1 MTLPAEYNSIS
12 MGQVRTELNKSSGPI
27 SLNDDDVR
35 ILFQVSR
42 TSGTINSLHNGHGKS
57 NIMPPQNVVL
67 SAITQTSVTVSWKAY
82 ESLVVDGQVDN
93 YFVQVFDLNNTEVY
107 NSGLLAKTVSSN
119 NVTTGISACSDHSLD
134 HNYVVMVNA
143 KNVSAV
149 KTTSKNLLTLENVPL
164 APTGVIATTTGTTSI
179 RISGA
184 ATYATSYNIYKDG
197 SLTPFEV
204 NLLPYT
210 DTVAL
215 YTEHSYIVEGKSTG
229 GLGPKSSSV
238 TAKSWPNQPIA
249 AVFTTV
255 STVNSITVNWVLS
268 ASVVNNYRL
277 IIATTGGVEK
287 FNQLVSNTTT
297 SQLVDTGLTANT
309 EYVVTLYTI
318 NNWTIDNT
326 SVTTVA
332 NVWTTTVAP
341 ANKPT
346 VAGVVARPAGE
357 TQLTVS
363 WTEVVTGASKYNLKR
378 YDVTTPA
385 NAVVDILNKT
395 SPFTDT
401 GLISYNDYQYTLLA
415 ENLGGPSAES
425 PKSDVQRTLPGPA
438 KVVTSFEVTVAN
450 TTDVTAKATWV
461 KAEGQVTKYT
471 VNLKQGAST
480 LESKDIAGTAVEATL
495 GQSPFTTTLTQ
506 NTSYAVSVTTTNEN
520 NSITTADATF
530 KTRFTAPSPPSVTD
544 PAVSKTQL
552 TISWPSVADATG
564 YQLIRKTDLTEVM
577 LSVSTTINSTVTY
590 TDTGLSSYVQYAYK
604 LSIVN
609 STGPSVY
616 SGQSNVVRTLPGD
629 PTKVTNISMT
639 VVTTNSAR
647 INWTAATGQVT
658 KYSVTVV
665 ETSSGVSKYS
675 NASVSSS
682 STYVDTGA
690 VLSVGKAHT
699 VTITTFNESGNISET
714 ASLTTV
720 LDAPSA
726 PVITTP
732 ATAQTSLSISWN
744 SVSGATSHKLKRYTS
759 AGNTSL
765 PVNSS
770 PYADS
775 GLDAKTEYWYTL
787 IATNA
792 GGDSAESPISNKV
805 KTLANKVAAPT
816 TVTGTVTGST
826 TISVSWSSV
835 TDADSYIVYRYPG
848 NTSLGTQTS
857 PYTAAS
863 LTQNTEYQFAV
874 SSVTTGGESS
884 QSTASSAVTTWY
896 TKPNAPTSVYV
907 SDSGKT
913 QTQFSV
919 FWTAPTTPPPVD
931 FYKAEA
937 TASGKTTRSSTVAA
951 TSTDTIITGLDAD
964 TTYTVIVYS
973 INNNSEKGVSS
984 STTGTTLPNAPAKP
998 AKPTT
1003 ASVLY
1008 NSITVNWTA
1017 VAISTGYD
1025 ISRKV
1030 GTGAA
1035 TVVKTDATGTTW
1047 TDSDISPST
1056 DYIYYITAKN
1066 SGGSSPISD
1075 GSDKVT
1081 TPIAPPGA
1089 PSITSTSKTYTS
1101 ITVNWSAPTTGGEV
1115 TTYRAY
1121 AVSPTNVETSSDA
1134 TTSTSATI
1142 PGTSQS
1148 NLLANTAYTIR
1159 VRASNT
1165 SGYADSTTTSV
1176 STNAYTVPSAP
1187 TIGTASYTGT
1197 DDTGVLAVVNWTA
1210 STSDGGSAI
1219 TGYKIASSNG
1229 ETATA
1234 ASDKTTVN
1242 ITVAAGVECTF
1253 TVKAVNGVGDS
1264 AASAASNKVCAIRS
1278 PTLTAPTLT
1287 ASGNQLNI
1295 AIAARDGATDWQ
1307 IQWTNDATWRLINVN
1322 GTWNQY
1328 ATKTSETTLP
1338 VSSTTNW
1345 YIVAYQK
1352 RTINGTVYYSGPA
1365 YAHGGIKVTPV
1376 SNSNLTSD
1384 TTINYVIPGG
1394 TVTLIAAG
1402 GGGGGGGAAG
1412 VTSLVAGGNGG
1423 KTYAA
1428 GSTHTLPAGTRS
1440 IGIAVGKGGEGG
1452 QNKVTY
1458 LNSAYGNPGPG
1469 YAQGGWGGKVGQAST
1484 ASGTGGNGGG
1494 SSGVWVL
1501 DTSGS
1506 WIADLMICGGGGGGG
1521 GGVGGTTGSSS
1532 ATVLT
1537 VITDNAVAQAQG
1549 SDGFESAVATS
1560 TSGGGGGGGAG
1571 GGTGGAT
1578 AQSAGVG
1585 GKYWRNTTTATAW
1598 TAPTTT
1604 SSMVAGGTGG
1614 PSNSTVGSKAGNGSN
1629 GFVQISYT
1637 TYEPVWLGLGQV

>member
-450 TTDVTAKATWV
+450 TADVTAKATWV

-530 KTRFTAPSPPSVTD
+530 KTRFTAPNAPSVTT

-552 TISWPSVADATG
+552 TVSWPSVTGATG
-564 YQLIRKTDLTEVM
+564 YNLQRTKVGGIGVVELTNVTTSGTTT
-577 LSVSTTINSTVTY
+577 LSY
-590 TDTGLSSYVQYAYK
+590 TEPANTLESYVQYFYK

-616 SGQSNVVRTLPGD
+616 SGESNTVRTLPGD

-639 VVTTNSAR
+639 SVTTNSAR

-884 QSTASSAVTTWY
+884 QSTASSAVTTWRES
-896 TKPNAPTSVYV
+896 PGAPTLLSTSNKTSNGLTVNWEAPSTGVVTKYFVQATNVNYSAVTSGDLLSTDRSFTFTTLYDLTNYTFYV
-907 SDSGKT
+907 S
-913 QTQFSV
+913 
-919 FWTAPTTPPPVD
+919 A
-931 FYKAEA
+931 
-937 TASGKTTRSSTVAA
+937 
-951 TSTDTIITGLDAD
+951 L
-964 TTYTVIVYS
+964 
-973 INNNSEKGVSS
+973 NNNPVG
-984 STTGTTLPNAPAKP
+984 GTATINDSTLPNAPDKP
-998 AKPTT
+998 SKPSTS
-1003 ASVLY
+1003 AIKY
-1008 NSITVNWTA
+1008 NSITVGFTVTYTTRVPNASKRPNMTYSIYRNGTNSA
-1017 VAISTGYD
+1017 D
-1025 ISRKV
+1025 I
-1030 GTGAA
+1030 
-1035 TVVKTDATGTTW
+1035 VKTGT
-1047 TDSDISPST
+1047 
-1056 DYIYYITAKN
+1056 K
-1066 SGGSSPISD
+1066 
-1075 GSDKVT
+1075 
-1081 TPIAPPGA
+1081 
-1089 PSITSTSKTYTS
+1089 
-1101 ITVNWSAPTTGGEV
+1101 
-1115 TTYRAY
+1115 
-1121 AVSPTNVETSSDA
+1121 
-1134 TTSTSATI
+1134 
-1142 PGTSQS
+1142 
-1148 NLLANTAYTIR
+1148 
-1159 VRASNT
+1159 
-1165 SGYADSTTTSV
+1165 
-1176 STNAYTVPSAP
+1176 
-1187 TIGTASYTGT
+1187 
-1197 DDTGVLAVVNWTA
+1197 
-1210 STSDGGSAI
+1210 
-1219 TGYKIASSNG
+1219 
-1229 ETATA
+1229 
-1234 ASDKTTVN
+1234 
-1242 ITVAAGVECTF
+1242 
-1253 TVKAVNGVGDS
+1253 
-1264 AASAASNKVCAIRS
+1264 
-1278 PTLTAPTLT
+1278 
-1287 ASGNQLNI
+1287 
-1295 AIAARDGATDWQ
+1295 
-1307 IQWTNDATWRLINVN
+1307 
-1322 GTWNQY
+1322 
-1328 ATKTSETTLP
+1328 
-1338 VSSTTNW
+1338 
-1345 YIVAYQK
+1345 
-1352 RTINGTVYYSGPA
+1352 
-1365 YAHGGIKVTPV
+1365 
-1376 SNSNLTSD
+1376 
-1384 TTINYVIPGG
+1384 INYI
-1394 TVTLIAAG
+1394 L
-1402 GGGGGGGAAG
+1402 
-1412 VTSLVAGGNGG
+1412 
-1423 KTYAA
+1423 K
-1428 GSTHTLPAGTRS
+1428 
-1440 IGIAVGKGGEGG
+1440 
-1452 QNKVTY
+1452 
-1458 LNSAYGNPGPG
+1458 
-1469 YAQGGWGGKVGQAST
+1469 
-1484 ASGTGGNGGG
+1484 
-1494 SSGVWVL
+1494 
-1501 DTSGS
+1501 
-1506 WIADLMICGGGGGGG
+1506 MIFM
-1521 GGVGGTTGSSS
+1521 S
-1532 ATVLT
+1532 
-1537 VITDNAVAQAQG
+1537 
-1549 SDGFESAVATS
+1549 
-1560 TSGGGGGGGAG
+1560 
-1571 GGTGGAT
+1571 
-1578 AQSAGVG
+1578 
-1585 GKYWRNTTTATAW
+1585 
-1598 TAPTTT
+1598 
-1604 SSMVAGGTGG
+1604 
-1614 PSNSTVGSKAGNGSN
+1614 
-1629 GFVQISYT
+1629 
-1637 TYEPVWLGLGQV
+1637 